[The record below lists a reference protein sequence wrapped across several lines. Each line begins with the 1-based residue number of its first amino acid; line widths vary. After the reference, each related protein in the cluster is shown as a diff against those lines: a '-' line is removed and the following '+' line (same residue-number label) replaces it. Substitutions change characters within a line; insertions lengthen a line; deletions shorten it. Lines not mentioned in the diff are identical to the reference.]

1 MRMYNI
7 GIIGYGGF
15 GKFLHNAWKM
25 LDNIRV
31 TAVAD
36 KTGVNTEN
44 LYPLKVFTEK

>member
-1 MRMYNI
+1 MYNI

-15 GKFLHNAWKM
+15 GKFLHNAWKK

-31 TAVAD
+31 TAIAD

-44 LYPLKVFTEK
+44 LYPIKVFTEK